1 MSLSPPAPVVATQK
15 SAPPAEYI
23 ARARALAST
32 FAQRAPAT
40 DRAGAF
46 AAENIA
52 DLRAAGFAALPVP
65 AELGGAGARLL
76 ESVRVVE
83 EIARGDGSTA
93 LCFTM
98 HIQTLGHAAEVR
110 AWAPELFAEICRA
123 AVEEGALLNA
133 VASEA
138 ELGSPSRGG
147 RPRTTAAPERDASG
161 AISGWRINGRKTWAS
176 MSPALTW
183 MIVPAALD
191 PTPEH
196 GDEATARFLVPND
209 PAAGVTI
216 EETWDAL
223 GMRATGSHDVWL
235 RNVRVPAAQ
244 LLSEGSESAAGKGA
258 LVNAWFML
266 TVSAVYVGVAQ
277 AAVEAAARF
286 ALQRVPTALG
296 KPIAE
301 TETVQRHLG
310 QAEFLVQQA
319 RLLLHHVAGR
329 WDAEPAAR
337 PTLTQAVNIAK
348 VTATNNAVQAVD
360 HCMRVAG
367 GTAMF
372 RELPLE
378 RYYRDVRAGLNHPIN
393 DDLAYLNLGK
403 LALAQIS

>member
-1 MSLSPPAPVVATQK
+1 MPHPAPTILTPT
-15 SAPPAEYI
+15 STPGEYV
-23 ARARALAST
+23 ARARALAPT
-32 FAQRAPAT
+32 FVARAPAN

-46 AAENIA
+46 AAANIA

-65 AELGGAGARLL
+65 TELGGAGARLL

-83 EIARGDGSTA
+83 EVARGDGSTA

-98 HIQTLGHAAEVR
+98 HIQTLGHAAEAR
-110 AWAPELFAEICRA
+110 AWQPELFAHICRA
-123 AVEEGALLNA
+123 AVQEGALLNA

-147 RPRTTAAPERDASG
+147 RPATTATPERDRDGDLVA
-161 AISGWRINGRKTWAS
+161 WRINGRKTWAS

-183 MIVPAALD
+183 MIVPAALAA
-191 PTPEH
+191 TPEH
-196 GDEATARFLVPND
+196 GAEATARFLVAND
-209 PAAGVTI
+209 AAAGVTI

-223 GMRATGSHDVWL
+223 GMRATGSHDVLL
-235 RNVRVPAAQ
+235 RDVRVPAAH
-244 LLSEGSESAAGKGA
+244 LLSEGSESAGGKGA
-258 LVNAWFML
+258 PVNAWFML
-266 TVSAVYVGVAQ
+266 TVSAVYVGIAQ

-301 TETVQRHLG
+301 TETVQRRLG
-310 QAEFLVQQA
+310 QADFLVQQA

-337 PTLTQAVNIAK
+337 LGLTQAVNIAK
-348 VTATNNAVQAVD
+348 VTCTNNAVEAVD

-367 GTAMF
+367 GSAMF

-393 DDLAYLNLGK
+393 DDLAWLTLGRA
-403 LALAQIS
+403 ALAAAAAES